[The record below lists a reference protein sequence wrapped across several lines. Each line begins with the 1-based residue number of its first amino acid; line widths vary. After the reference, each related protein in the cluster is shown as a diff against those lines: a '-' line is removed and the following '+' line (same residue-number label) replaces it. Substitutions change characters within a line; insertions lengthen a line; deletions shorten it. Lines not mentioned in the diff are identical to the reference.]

1 MLELVS
7 TWPEEAQDELMK
19 TIADIGARH
28 TSVYRLSD
36 EERAAIEKA
45 LAAVDRGEIATDE
58 EVAAVFNRFRE

>member
-1 MLELVS
+1 LQISVRV
-7 TWPEEAQDELMK
+7 
-19 TIADIGARH
+19 I
-28 TSVYRLSD
+28 VYRLSD